1 MSNVFSTLIWFFS
14 GLMFALC
21 ISFPDGYR
29 IGAGGLI
36 LLSLSIF
43 FLKPKWRMLN
53 NDDRLLFWVFFV
65 FVISIYGAALS
76 DWIRFDSFVKK
87 TLDRFSL
94 FILVLPVMVLLLN
107 VSDRKEWLWYGVVIG
122 AISGFSLALYE
133 RLVLGLGRASGSE
146 NAILFGNISMLLG
159 FLSLTAASYYF
170 FQKRFFWLV
179 LALIGGVCGIGGSI
193 LSGSRGGWVAAILV
207 TFFLLWVC
215 RNLLG
220 RKLLAKVTLAVFLM
234 ISIVVVVPQTGVQA
248 RIGQA
253 VSNITHY
260 ADNKRKES
268 SVGLRFDMW
277 KAAVYMFQQNPIFG
291 VGESQVKKIKQ
302 NLADIGSI
310 SQKTVPFHHVHNE
323 FLDVVSK
330 RGIIGLFFTL
340 ILYFVPLK
348 LFMKKIRE
356 NEDNW
361 RVKSYAVAGA
371 LVPMSY
377 IDFGLTNVM
386 FTQKIGVIMYAFS
399 IVLFWVAVKN
409 AENKELS

>member
-1 MSNVFSTLIWFFS
+1 MSNALSTLIWLFS

-29 IGAGGLI
+29 IGAGGLF
-36 LLSLSIF
+36 LLSLSLF
-43 FLKPKWRMLN
+43 FLKNKWSMLN

-65 FVISIYGAALS
+65 FVISIYVAALS
-76 DWIRFDSFVKK
+76 DWIRFGSVVKM

-146 NAILFGNISMLLG
+146 NAILFGNMSMLLG
-159 FLSLTAASYYF
+159 FLSLTAAAYYF
-170 FQKRFFWLV
+170 SQKRFFL
-179 LALIGGVCGIGGSI
+179 LLFALIGGVCGIGGSI
-193 LSGSRGGWVAAILV
+193 LSGSRGGWVAALLV
-207 TFFLLWVC
+207 TFFLLWVF

-220 RKLLAKVTLAVFLM
+220 RKLLSKVILSGFLM

-253 VSNITHY
+253 VSDITHY
-260 ADNKRKES
+260 ADNTGKES
-268 SVGLRFDMW
+268 SVGLRLDMW
-277 KAAVYMFQQNPIFG
+277 KTAVYMFQQNPIFG

-302 NLADIGSI
+302 NLADTGSV
-310 SQKTVPFHHVHNE
+310 SQKIVPFHHTHNE
-323 FLDVVSK
+323 FLDAASK
-330 RGIIGLFFTL
+330 RGIIGVIF
-340 ILYFVPLK
+340 ILVLYLVPLK
-348 LFMKKIRE
+348 LFMKKMHQ
-356 NEDNW
+356 NEGNW

-377 IDFGLTNVM
+377 IDFGFTNVM

-399 IVLFWVAVKN
+399 IVCFWVAVKN
-409 AENKELS
+409 AENEKLS